1 VLEKNP
7 EKVKLVFKNYPLHI
21 HPYARSAALAALAAY
36 EQGKWWE
43 YHQKLFANQAAF
55 NDAKFLELAAQLGL
69 DVEKF
74 KRDMASPALQ
84 KIVDRD
90 INEGRRFGVRGVPTV
105 YVNGRPL
112 EERSPRG
119 IQLMIDSEL
128 KQEDGK

>member
-1 VLEKNP
+1 MNP
-7 EKVKLVFKNYPLHI
+7 KKVKLIFKNYPLQS

-36 EQGKWWE
+36 EQGKFWE
-43 YHQKLFANQAAF
+43 YHEKLFANQAAF
-55 NDAKFLELAAQLGL
+55 NDAKFQEFAAQLGL

-84 KIVDRD
+84 KIIDRD
-90 INEGRRFGVRGVPTV
+90 IKEARRFGVRGVPSV

-119 IQLMIDSEL
+119 LQVMIDAEL
-128 KQEDGK
+128 KQ